1 MPNYITTG
9 YVFWYPTQSLAGG
22 QAGVVNDPDR
32 RWFLTTIP
40 SSVITEFWRVS
51 GSVAVTNGSPIN
63 DYGLTYATGSATA
76 TTTFKT
82 AQEINGQDAYSASL
96 GGQATQT
103 VLYST
108 ELNNRTGSTILPSF
122 FFDTVIEGNYDFS
135 LGGGIIILTGS
146 YVISPESGLKDV
158 RWYWTAEDDSND
170 SGTYT
175 PVVYT
180 NPEDQAD
187 FLIRTFGAANNG
199 TGGEQKLAGAVAS
212 IGGIFLAPK
221 DLGGGEFVLDIP
233 DNFKPGGSFPIYKFV
248 INP

>member
-1 MPNYITTG
+1 MANYITTG
-9 YVFWYPTQSLAGG
+9 YVFWYPTQSLDGG

-32 RWFLTTIP
+32 KWFLTTIP

-76 TTTFKT
+76 TKSFKT

-122 FFDTVIEGNYDFS
+122 FFDTAINGNYDFS

-158 RWYWTAEDDSND
+158 RWYWTAEDDPSD
-170 SGTYT
+170 SGAYT
-175 PVVYT
+175 PVVYI

-221 DLGGGEFVLDIP
+221 DLGGGEYVLDIP
-233 DNFKPGGSFPIYKFV
+233 DNFKPGGSFPIYKLV

>member
-9 YVFWYPTQSLAGG
+9 YVFWYPTQSLDGG
-22 QAGVVNDPDR
+22 SAGVVNDPER
-32 RWFLTTIP
+32 RWFLTSTPTSI
-40 SSVITEFWRVS
+40 VTKFWRVS
-51 GSVAVTNGSPIN
+51 GSLAATNGTPIN
-63 DYGLTYATGSATA
+63 DYGLTYATGSEAA

-82 AQEINGQDAYSASL
+82 AEEVNGPNAYESSL
-96 GGQATQT
+96 GGQNTQT
-103 VLYST
+103 ALYSAT
-108 ELNNRTGSTILPSF
+108 LNNRTGSTILPSF
-122 FFDTVIEGNYDFS
+122 FFDRAIDGNYDFA

-158 RWYWTAEDDSND
+158 RWYWTAEDDPSN
-170 SGTYT
+170 SGAYT
-175 PVVYT
+175 PIIYT

-212 IGGIFLAPK
+212 IGGIFLAPR
-221 DLGGGEFVLDIP
+221 DLGGGEFILDIP
-233 DNFKPGGSFPIYKFV
+233 TNFKPGGSYPIYKLV